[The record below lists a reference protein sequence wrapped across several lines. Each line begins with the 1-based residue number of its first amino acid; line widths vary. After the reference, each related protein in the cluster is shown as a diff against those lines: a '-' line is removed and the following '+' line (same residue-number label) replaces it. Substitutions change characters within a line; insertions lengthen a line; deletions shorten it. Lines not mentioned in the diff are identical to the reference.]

1 MESNRGYINVVA
13 VMQKFFDQAIS
24 ANWSYN
30 PENYPD
36 NEVPVS
42 VMAHDMLETYR
53 LGHKTAYYQNTYDIK
68 TDEVPEEQK
77 QDLQSLL
84 SDIISSDEESCESCT
99 I

>member
-1 MESNRGYINVVA
+1 MPNNTGYIRIVA

-24 ANWSYN
+24 GNWSYN
-30 PENYPD
+30 PENYPG

-68 TDEVPEEQK
+68 TDEIKEEPK
-77 QDLQSLL
+77 TNLDDLVQEILEG
-84 SDIISSDEESCESCT
+84 EEDCESCK